1 MEFLDRIPPSSW
13 DSHMHVVDP
22 ASYPLSPTAQ
32 YTPTAH
38 TLSQALRFYSS
49 IGINNLVFVQ
59 PSIYG
64 NDNSCMLSALRKLG
78 PSRGRAVV
86 SFDPAAIELS
96 TLQEWHAIGVRG
108 VRVNLVSVGKE
119 MGVAELAMTLKQ
131 YADVIRPFDW
141 VLQLYVP
148 LKMAIDLED
157 IVPLLG
163 VKVCFDHFGQP
174 TLPAPSAEEAFSK
187 TSDPYTLPG
196 FRSMIELLKQR
207 NMYVKLSA
215 PYRIS
220 KHEKYSDLGPM
231 ARELLRIAGKT
242 SVVFATDWPHTR
254 FEGLDIRPFIER
266 VIEWCKGD
274 EDLVYSLFRGNA
286 EQLWGVKK

>member
-1 MEFLDRIPPSSW
+1 
-13 DSHMHVVDP
+13 MHVVDP
-22 ASYPLSPTAQ
+22 SSYPLCPTAQ
-32 YTPTAH
+32 YTPTPH
-38 TLSQALRFYSS
+38 TLSQAIRFYSS

-64 NDNSCMLSALRKLG
+64 NDNSCMLSALRELG
-78 PSRGRAVV
+78 PNRGRAVV
-86 SFDPAAIELS
+86 TFDPANIELS

-131 YADVIRPFDW
+131 YADVIRPLDW

-148 LKMAIDLED
+148 LKMAVDLQD
-157 IVPLLG
+157 IVPMLG
-163 VKVCFDHFGQP
+163 VKVCLDHFGQP
-174 TLPAPSAEEAFSK
+174 TLPAPSKEAFSK
-187 TSDPYTLPG
+187 TSDPYDLPG
-196 FRSMIELLKQR
+196 FSSMIELLKQR
-207 NMYVKLSA
+207 DTYVKLSA

-220 KHEKYSDLGPM
+220 KHEKYFDLEPM

-266 VIEWCKGD
+266 VIEWCGRD
-274 EDLVYSLFRGNA
+274 EKLIDRLFRGNA
-286 EQLWGVKK
+286 EQLWGVKR